1 MKIGDKVK
9 FVEERKFGRPQI
21 GDTGIVVDESKD
33 GIAILIRLYYQGCTY
48 QDKWVMKESVEVNE

>member
-21 GDTGIVVDESKD
+21 GDTGIIVDESKD
-33 GIAILIRLYYQGCTY
+33 GRAILIRVYYQGCTC
-48 QDKWVMKESVEVNE
+48 QDKWVMKESVEVVE

>member
-21 GDTGIVVDESKD
+21 GDTGVIINESKD
-33 GIAILIRLYYQGCTY
+33 KAAVLIRLYYKGGVYT
-48 QDKWVMKESVEVNE
+48 DKWVMKESVEVVE